1 MKIFTESNNDF
12 LCANILEEQAQW
24 REKSKGENVV
34 IVNNTR
40 DVNGSM
46 KISILI
52 FRSLSILQA
61 QRDTTQQEIAV

>member
-1 MKIFTESNNDF
+1 MNIFTKSNNDF

-46 KISILI
+46 KISIIIFMSLI
-52 FRSLSILQA
+52 ILQA
-61 QRDTTQQEIAV
+61 QRDTTQQEIAG